1 MPQALFNGQVI
12 ADSDTVETVE
22 GNLYFPPQS
31 IRAEYFRPSE
41 KTTIC
46 GWKGKARYYTL
57 VVDGVENTDAAWYYP
72 EPKPAAANIK
82 DHVAFYPSVEVRP

>member
-1 MPQALFNGQVI
+1 MPQALFNGRVI

-46 GWKGKARYYTL
+46 GWKGTARYYTL

-82 DHVAFYPSVEVRP
+82 DHVAFYPGVEVRP

>member
-1 MPQALFNGQVI
+1 MPKALFNGRVI

-31 IRAEYFRPSE
+31 IQAEYFHPSD

-46 GWKGKARYYTL
+46 GWKGTARYYTV
-57 VVDGVENTDAAWYYP
+57 VVDGVEKTDAAWYYP
-72 EPKPAAANIK
+72 DPKPAAASIK
-82 DHVAFYPSVEVRP
+82 DHVAFYPSVEVRS